1 MRRQRES
8 NNHGLKVNT
17 FLKTYY
23 KPNLEAGRR
32 KKFNLKD
39 LLLKSKSVGEIK
51 RQSKKKR
58 KDNDQNSNNLNSDYF
73 MSRGSTPSEFPFVK
87 NAVKFLLKN
96 QKSIKSNASRALF
109 SPFSMQNLGSPT
121 NDDIKDFDTMTK
133 RNASVSQ
140 RLDSNSNR

>member
-1 MRRQRES
+1 M
-8 NNHGLKVNT
+8 
-17 FLKTYY
+17 
-23 KPNLEAGRR
+23 
-32 KKFNLKD
+32 KD

-96 QKSIKSNASRALF
+96 QKTIKSNASRALF